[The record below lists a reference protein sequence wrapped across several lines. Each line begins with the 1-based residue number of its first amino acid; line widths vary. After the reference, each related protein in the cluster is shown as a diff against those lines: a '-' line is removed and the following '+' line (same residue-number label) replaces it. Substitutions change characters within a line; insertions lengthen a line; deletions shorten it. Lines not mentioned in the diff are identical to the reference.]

1 MTNLSVFEREGFS
14 IRSTGDGRFSVFD
27 VMVAFEVTDKRH
39 ASQVLKSIVERL
51 PEVHHL
57 TVNFKFPGK
66 GQRVTPGIGD
76 RVGSLVSL
84 ERGGKPNERL

>member
-39 ASQVLKSIVERL
+39 ASQVL
-51 PEVHHL
+51 
-57 TVNFKFPGK
+57 N
-66 GQRVTPGIGD
+66 
-76 RVGSLVSL
+76 
-84 ERGGKPNERL
+84 